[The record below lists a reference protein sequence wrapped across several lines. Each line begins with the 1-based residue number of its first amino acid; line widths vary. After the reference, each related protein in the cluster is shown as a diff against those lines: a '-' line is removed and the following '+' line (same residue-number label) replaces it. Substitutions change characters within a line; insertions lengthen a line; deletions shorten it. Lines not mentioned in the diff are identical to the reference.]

1 MAKMQ
6 VKGLDEF
13 IKKLEAAQ
21 RNPEKIVKKALYEG
35 AGVVADAIRSNVA
48 SLPVDESHGTR
59 ARPKHGITGVE
70 KAGLLSGI
78 GISKMRTENAQV
90 NVVIGFN
97 GTNADGK
104 KNTTIMRRAESGTSF
119 QRKTPAVR
127 PAVNRSKAAAL
138 DAIEEVFIKE
148 LDEIL

>member
-1 MAKMQ
+1 MAKMTI
-6 VKGLDEF
+6 KGLDEF
-13 IKKLEAAQ
+13 INRLEKAQ
-21 RNPEKIVKKALYEG
+21 RKPEDIVKKALYEG
-35 AGVVADAIRSNVA
+35 AGVVADAIRSSVA

-78 GISKMRTENAQV
+78 GISKMRTESAQV

-104 KNTTIMRRAESGTSF
+104 KNTTVMRRAESGTTY

-127 PAVNRSKAAAL
+127 PAINRSKTAAQNAMEQVFV
-138 DAIEEVFIKE
+138 EELKE
-148 LDEIL
+148 IF